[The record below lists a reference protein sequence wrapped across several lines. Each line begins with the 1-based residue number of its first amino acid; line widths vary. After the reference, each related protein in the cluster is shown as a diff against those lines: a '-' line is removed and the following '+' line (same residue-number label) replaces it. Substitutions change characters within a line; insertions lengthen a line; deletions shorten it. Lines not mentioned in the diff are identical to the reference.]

1 MKDNKE
7 HTAASAELRDM
18 INHAMINKH
27 KNEADDDLKSSIAQA
42 MDKKSSTGKINHTS
56 HDNEFHADNG
66 DKHSETNVKTEKK
79 KHSRLNMR
87 GGWSMRKKT
96 GVTLG
101 IIFLALVVLMGV
113 IVVLFFHYTGL
124 LKDRDNSIRTE
135 KPPVDSRDLVDEPDT
150 LDEKA
155 KEKELRE
162 MLQQRSKK
170 ISNEK
175 VMNILLIGEDI
186 RDTATQDRGNTDVMM
201 LISVNKEHKTVTLTS
216 LMRDTWVYME
226 KFGISNKLNQA
237 YWYGGAEYLS
247 EVVEDYYSVKIDRT
261 VKVNFQQFIDIA
273 EAVGGLDFEVSYTEA
288 VAMRDPMDEQNYYLH
303 NPSGTDYVDLK
314 QYGKDDSVNY
324 YDVDGKFCTT
334 VEYQSEE
341 DNTIKMHLNGNQAL
355 AYARVRYGCGDDY
368 GRTMR
373 QREAITEI
381 VSKAKKMNLIDLD
394 ALMNKVLPEVETD
407 LEDGEIAEMLLNA
420 FDYMNY
426 DIQQLRLPVDDYF
439 TMDFIN
445 SQSCLSL
452 ANWQFQ
458 ANAAMLRYMV
468 YGDCKTVE
476 EAREQ
481 YQKEINDGT
490 FYEKNDFQPPVMY
503 Y

>member
-1 MKDNKE
+1 MKDKKE

-18 INHAMINKH
+18 INSRSD
-27 KNEADDDLKSSIAQA
+27 EADDDLKSSIAQA
-42 MDKKSSTGKINHTS
+42 MDKKAAASRSADHS
-56 HDNEFHADNG
+56 VDND

-124 LKDRDNSIRTE
+124 LKDRDDSIRTE

-150 LDEKA
+150 LDEEA

-226 KFGISNKLNQA
+226 KFNISNKLNQA

-334 VEYQSEE
+334 IEYQSEE
-341 DNTIKMHLNGNQAL
+341 DNTITMHLNGNQAL

-452 ANWQFQ
+452 TTWQFQ

-481 YQKEINDGT
+481 YQKEIDDGT
-490 FYEKNDFQPPVMY
+490 FYEKNDFQPPVY
-503 Y
+503 W